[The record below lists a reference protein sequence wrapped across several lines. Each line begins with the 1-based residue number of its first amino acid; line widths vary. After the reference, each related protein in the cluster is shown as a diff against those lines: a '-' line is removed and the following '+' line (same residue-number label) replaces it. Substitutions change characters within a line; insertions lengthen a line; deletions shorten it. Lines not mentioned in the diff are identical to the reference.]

1 MKSVSLRLPA
11 PQHGLRRAAL
21 LKGIAA
27 PARRRKSITVLDDV
41 SLTIRQ
47 GQRIGVIG
55 DNGAGKTA
63 LLRVMAG
70 IYPPTTGACEVR
82 GRVSCL
88 FDTSLHGY
96 GDATALEFIMLAGLT
111 RGLRRKEVNRL
122 IPAVYRLSEIGR
134 HLYMPTRTL
143 SDGLR
148 TRLVFAI
155 AMCIDWDVLL
165 LDEEIGTSDLR
176 FRAKARR
183 RMQEAPEQKTLVVC
197 SHDSRIIREFCD
209 RAVWID
215 EGRLRASGAV
225 EELLGAYRRRHSG
238 DSGAAE
244 EGPPSRPAAGS

>member
-1 MKSVSLRLPA
+1 MESVSLRLPA
-11 PQHGLRRAAL
+11 PQHGSRRAAL
-21 LKGIAA
+21 LSGIAA
-27 PARRRKSITVLDDV
+27 PARRNKAIAVLDDV
-41 SLTIRQ
+41 SLTIRK

-70 IYPPTTGACEVR
+70 IYPPTEGACKVR

-111 RGLRRKEVNRL
+111 RGLRRKDVDRL
-122 IPAVYRLSEIGR
+122 IPAVYRLSGIGR
-134 HLYMPTRTL
+134 HIYMPTRTL
-143 SDGLR
+143 SDGMR

-183 RMQEAPEQKTLVVC
+183 RMQEAPDQKTLVVC
-197 SHDSRIIREFCD
+197 SHDSRIVREFCD
-209 RAVWID
+209 RAIWIHD
-215 EGRLRASGAV
+215 GRIRASGAV
-225 EELLGAYRRRHSG
+225 EELLAAYRRRRSG
-238 DSGAAE
+238 DG
-244 EGPPSRPAAGS
+244 GPARGGDPTRA

>member
-1 MKSVSLRLPA
+1 MQDAVAVRMQSVSLRLPA
-11 PQHGLRRAAL
+11 PQHGSRRAAL
-21 LKGIAA
+21 LNSIAA
-27 PARRRKSITVLDDV
+27 PVRGDKAITVLDDV

-47 GQRIGVIG
+47 GQRIGLIG

-70 IYPPTTGACEVR
+70 IYPPTKGTCAVH

-111 RGLRRKEVNRL
+111 RGLRRKAVNRL
-122 IPAVYRLSEIGR
+122 IPAVYRLSGIGR
-134 HLYMPTRTL
+134 HIYMPTRTL

-155 AMCIDWDVLL
+155 AMCVDWDVLL

-176 FRAKARR
+176 FRAKAKRR
-183 RMQEAPEQKTLVVC
+183 IQEAPDQKTLVVC

-209 RAVWID
+209 RAIWIHD
-215 EGRLRASGAV
+215 GRVRASGAV
-225 EELLGAYRRRHSG
+225 EELLAAYRRRPS
-238 DSGAAE
+238 
-244 EGPPSRPAAGS
+244 PPTGTSR